1 MSDHP
6 NQPHHQH
13 HHQQQQRRSW
23 SRGSPSPIHYRPPSP
38 WAPSPPILASP
49 GGLRFTGRGSPAS
62 PMFGSHEQ
70 RGSRGPHLQ
79 HPRPRR
85 PEHEPSP
92 ARPPS
97 VPPHYQP
104 LERQSPATVMYQ
116 RPALR
121 QASPAGFMSPPIYRE
136 FEYAAE
142 PPPPGTLPTP
152 QAYIIYDDEEDT
164 GPTTAEIIANQS
176 QDYIDE
182 KLAQYQTTILQLQ
195 GMLTIN
201 FFCHT
206 FHAKYVHFPSKCDRE
221 DIDFGSI
228 YVVLNIKSHCPV
240 PGSIFENIPENRDG
254 NARYYFTKCNK

>member
-6 NQPHHQH
+6 NQSHHQH
-13 HHQQQQRRSW
+13 HYQYQQQQHQQQQQQRRSW

-62 PMFGSHEQ
+62 PVFGLHEQ

-97 VPPHYQP
+97 VPPMYAQP
-104 LERQSPATVMYQ
+104 LERQSPSTVSFHHQ
-116 RPALR
+116 RTALR
-121 QASPAGFMSPPIYRE
+121 QSASPAHGFMSPPIYRE
-136 FEYAAE
+136 YEYASE
-142 PPPPGTLPTP
+142 PPPPVAGVLPTP
-152 QAYIIYDDEEDT
+152 QAYIIYDDEEDQ

-176 QDYIDE
+176 QDYVDE

-195 GMLTIN
+195 DQIEIADDLRA
-201 FFCHT
+201 H
-206 FHAKYVHFPSKCDRE
+206 KYHLSTM
-221 DIDFGSI
+221 SL
-228 YVVLNIKSHCPV
+228 VLSRNQ
-240 PGSIFENIPENRDG
+240 R
-254 NARYYFTKCNK
+254 